1 MLPLL
6 VTAVFVLI
14 NGFFVAAEFSL
25 VKLRATQLER
35 ISKRTDPSARAL
47 VDIFHHLEKY
57 LSATQLGIT
66 LASLGL
72 GWVGEPAVAHVLEAL
87 ALRVGV
93 HPSPALHSV
102 AFVIGFS
109 ALTGAHIIFGEQAPK
124 LTAISQAEKLALLV
138 ARPLRA
144 FYVATYPALMT
155 INLGASLLLR
165 LLGFG
170 NFKETEGSLS
180 EEEVLGMMTQVYAK
194 GRLSQQKRQL
204 LERMVRFTE
213 GTARGVMVPRLD
225 VTFIDADLAV
235 DAAVVR
241 MRASGFTR
249 YPLVEGG
256 DLDKVVG
263 YVHFK
268 DVLSELER
276 PASLR
281 SIMRELLVVP
291 ESKGLF
297 ELMREMQRQQRP
309 MALVVDEYGGT
320 SGVLTLEDVL
330 EEIVGEIRD
339 EHDKEHESPTVET
352 RGDGI
357 VVANGRVTLNDLE
370 AKGVDLGELD
380 AETLAG
386 AVVERLGRL
395 ARVGDTVRFGDW
407 EAKVEQVRRRRVERV
422 VLKSKRPSNR
432 PSQTGGGD

>member
-1 MLPLL
+1 MLPLF
-6 VTAVFVLI
+6 VTAVFVFL
-14 NGFFVAAEFSL
+14 NGFFVAAEFAL

-47 VDIFHHLEKY
+47 VDIFQNLESY

-72 GWVGEPAVAHVLEAL
+72 GWVGEPAIAHILEYMAL
-87 ALRVGV
+87 QVGARPGPAV
-93 HPSPALHSV
+93 HSI
-102 AFVIGFS
+102 AFVLGFT
-109 ALTGAHIIFGEQAPK
+109 ALTFAHIILGEQAPK
-124 LTAISQAEKLALLV
+124 LVAISQAERLSLLV
-138 ARPLRA
+138 ARPLRW
-144 FYVATYPALMT
+144 FYWGTYPALMA
-155 INLGASLLLR
+155 INYGAGMLLR
-165 LLGFG
+165 LTGHGGL
-170 NFKETEGSLS
+170 KDTEGSLS
-180 EEEVLGMMTQVYAK
+180 EEEVLGMMTQAYAK

-213 GTARGVMVPRLD
+213 GTARSVMVPRLD
-225 VTFIDADLAV
+225 VTWIDADAPVDTAV
-235 DAAVVR
+235 AR

-268 DVLSELER
+268 DVIHEVE
-276 PASLR
+276 PPPSLR
-281 SIMRELLVVP
+281 AIMRELLVVP
-291 ESKGLF
+291 ETKGLF
-297 ELMREMQRQQRP
+297 ELMREMQRTQRP

-339 EHDKEHESPTVET
+339 EHDKEHESPTVEV
-352 RGDGI
+352 RGDGL
-357 VVANGRVTLNDLE
+357 VVAGGRVTINDLE
-370 AKGVDLGELD
+370 AKGVDLGEID

-395 ARVGDTVRFGDW
+395 ARAGDTVRFGEW
-407 EAKVEQVRRRRVERV
+407 EARVEQVRRRRVERV
-422 VLKSKRPSNR
+422 VLKSRRHSHRPSG
-432 PSQTGGGD
+432 PGD

>member
-1 MLPLL
+1 VLPLFI
-6 VTAVFVLI
+6 TAVFVFL
-14 NGFFVAAEFSL
+14 NGFFVAAEFAL

-47 VDIFHHLEKY
+47 VDIFHNLESY

-72 GWVGEPAVAHVLEAL
+72 GWVGEPAIAHVLEYIAL
-87 ALRVGV
+87 QVGV
-93 HPSPALHSV
+93 HPGHAMHSI
-102 AFVIGFS
+102 AFVLGFT
-109 ALTGAHIIFGEQAPK
+109 ALTFAHIILGEQAPK
-124 LTAISQAEKLALLV
+124 LVAISQAEKLSLLV
-138 ARPLRA
+138 ARPLRW
-144 FYVATYPALMT
+144 FYWGTYPALMA
-155 INLGASLLLR
+155 INLGARVLLR
-165 LLGFG
+165 LTGHGGL
-170 NFKETEGSLS
+170 KDTEGSLS
-180 EEEVLGMMTQVYAK
+180 EEEVLGMMTQAYAK

-213 GTARGVMVPRLD
+213 GTARSVMVPRLD
-225 VTFIDADLAV
+225 VTWIDADSDVATAV
-235 DAAVVR
+235 AR

-249 YPLVEGG
+249 YPLVEGS

-268 DVLSELER
+268 DVIHETEA

-281 SIMRELLVVP
+281 AIMRELLVVP

-297 ELMREMQRQQRP
+297 ELMREMQRTQRP

-339 EHDKEHESPTVET
+339 EHDKEHESPTVEV
-352 RGDGI
+352 RGDG
-357 VVANGRVTLNDLE
+357 VVMAAGRVTLNDLE

-395 ARVGDTVRFGDW
+395 ARAGDTVRFGEW
-407 EAKVEQVRRRRVERV
+407 EARVEQVRRRRVERV
-422 VLKSKRPSNR
+422 ALKSRRLSNR
-432 PSQTGGGD
+432 PSAGGD

>member
-1 MLPLL
+1 MLALF

-14 NGFFVAAEFSL
+14 NGFFVAAEFAL

-47 VDIFHHLEKY
+47 VDIFSKLESY

-72 GWVGEPAVAHVLEAL
+72 GWVGEPAIAHLLEAL
-87 ALRVGV
+87 AHAVRI
-93 HPSPALHSV
+93 HPGRALHSV
-102 AFVIGFS
+102 AFVLGFS
-109 ALTGAHIIFGEQAPK
+109 ALTAAHIIFGEQAPK
-124 LTAISQAEKLALLV
+124 LVAIAQAEKLSLLV
-138 ARPLRA
+138 ARPLRW
-144 FYVATYPALMT
+144 FYIATYPALRA
-155 INLGASLLLR
+155 IDVGSSVLLR
-165 LLGFG
+165 LAGFG
-170 NFKETEGSLS
+170 RLHESEGSLS
-180 EEEVLGMMTQVYAK
+180 EEEVLGMMTQAYAK

-213 GTARGVMVPRLD
+213 GTARSVMVPRLD
-225 VTFIDADLAV
+225 VTWIDADMDV
-235 DAAVVR
+235 IAAVVR

-268 DVLSELER
+268 DVIHEAEA

-297 ELMREMQRQQRP
+297 DLMREMQHTQRP

-339 EHDKEHESPTVET
+339 EHDKEHESPTVEV

-357 VVANGRVTLNDLE
+357 VVAGGRVTLNDLE
-370 AKGVDLGELD
+370 ARGVNLGDLD

-395 ARVGDTVRFGDW
+395 ARAGDTVRFGDW
-407 EAKVEQVRRRRVERV
+407 EARVEQVRRRRVERV
-422 VLKSKRPSNR
+422 VLKAKSTSHRPHAN
-432 PSQTGGGD
+432 DD